1 MKFFIVGLH
10 CSGKQDVI
18 NTLKEYGVKCGRLF
32 SNIEHPSHEIYNS
45 FNYDLF
51 TSMEVNEIFENN
63 AYVFINELESENI
76 NSYRYFEG
84 LTTYEFDNND
94 VFVIS
99 PHQLLNISKNNIN
112 EDICFIWM
120 DNNKEERLNRYRS
133 EKRNYSFTNRE
144 NIEKKD
150 MDVFVKTLYNFNNSK
165 LLYFVNEDPNRVS
178 TIIYT
183 LIKHPEL
190 MEMYTK
196 YYN

>member
-1 MKFFIVGLH
+1 MKFFIVGMH

-18 NTLKEYGVKCGRLF
+18 NTLKEYDVKCGRLF
-32 SNIEHPSHEIYNS
+32 SNIEHPTSDVYNS
-45 FNYDLF
+45 DNYDLF

-94 VFVIS
+94 VFAIS
-99 PHQLLNISKNNIN
+99 PNQLLNISKNNITD
-112 EDICFIWM
+112 DICFIWM
-120 DNNKEERLNRYRS
+120 DNNKEERLNRFRS
-133 EKRNYSFTNRE
+133 EKRTYSFFNRE
-144 NIEKKD
+144 NIEVKD

-165 LLYFVNEDPNRVS
+165 ILYFVNEDPDRVA

-190 MEMYTK
+190 MEIYTK